1 MLQQN
6 FIKVMDLVNRAAVTV
21 ADALDIIS
29 SFNGTVNGSG
39 VADVRDRL
47 QTISTTILSL
57 NSSTHASFRT
67 LQQSLL
73 AAEALQDDFENV
85 RSNIS
90 DSQSHL
96 NETTQLLST
105 AGNLSDT
112 AVIQNLYN
120 RGNLSL
126 LNVTIAM
133 LQNELEMQF
142 LRVNT
147 STTQLEATYSTAM
160 VLWDTLMQ
168 TEEEIQNTSL
178 AVQNL
183 QNYSNTTFDLATNA
197 LSILQDL
204 EVSYIAYNVYLY

>member
-1 MLQQN
+1 M
-6 FIKVMDLVNRAAVTV
+6 VMDLVNRAAAAV
-21 ADALDIIS
+21 ANNLDVIS

-39 VADVRDRL
+39 VADVRNRL
-47 QTISTTILSL
+47 QTISATILSL
-57 NSSTHASFRT
+57 NSSAYDSFQT
-67 LQQSLL
+67 LRQSLT
-73 AAEALQDDFENV
+73 AADALQDDFDNA

-90 DSQSHL
+90 DSQSRL
-96 NETTQLLST
+96 DETTQLLSI

-112 AVIQNLYN
+112 AVMQNLYN

-126 LNVTIAM
+126 INATVAM
-133 LQNELEMQF
+133 LQNEQEMQF

-147 STTQLEATYSTAM
+147 STTQLEATYSAAM
-160 VLWDTLMQ
+160 ALWDTLTQ
-168 TEEEIQNTSL
+168 IEEEIQNTSL

-204 EVSYIAYNVYLY
+204 DVSYLYNICL